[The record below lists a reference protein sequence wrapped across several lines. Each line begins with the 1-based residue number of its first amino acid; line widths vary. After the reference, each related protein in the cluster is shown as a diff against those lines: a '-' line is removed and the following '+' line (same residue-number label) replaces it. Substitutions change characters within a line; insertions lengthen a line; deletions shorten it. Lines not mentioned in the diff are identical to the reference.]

1 LEFTDSS
8 EDPNDQESEP
18 DLTLGFSADDVS
30 PPEKPDNSGNR
41 LAYESENQ
49 PESPL
54 SSSLT
59 SNLRFPDSNSESRDL
74 EGKNSPSLFFSESNS
89 NGDLE
94 SDKST
99 SIHFRPQKD
108 TLVTGPTNSAR
119 RYVGL
124 SQWLSR
130 SSSKTS
136 RRNEV
141 YLGHGEPKVSVEF
154 ESYIDETPL
163 VGIEEPV
170 PWEYDSIARLLR
182 PREGGTSGSSNEIGF
197 DYESVRIFFGRKS
210 SMRTT
215 ETNVNATPTAF
226 RYDGALHWLNKRD
239 SASIPPKAKTPK
251 ARKYSNALNWIR
263 NEGR

>member
-1 LEFTDSS
+1 
-8 EDPNDQESEP
+8 
-18 DLTLGFSADDVS
+18 
-30 PPEKPDNSGNR
+30 
-41 LAYESENQ
+41 
-49 PESPL
+49 
-54 SSSLT
+54 
-59 SNLRFPDSNSESRDL
+59 
-74 EGKNSPSLFFSESNS
+74 
-89 NGDLE
+89 
-94 SDKST
+94 
-99 SIHFRPQKD
+99 
-108 TLVTGPTNSAR
+108 
-119 RYVGL
+119 
-124 SQWLSR
+124 
-130 SSSKTS
+130 
-136 RRNEV
+136 V

-182 PREGGTSGSSNEIGF
+182 PREGGKSGSSDKIGF

-215 ETNVNATPTAF
+215 ETNVNTTPTAF